1 MFLRR
6 KPKGAEGP
14 VVMTLS
20 SGCVISTK
28 TRTLFMIFFY
38 FNRCV
43 CVCVFYTFLKRCHD
57 YPAGLGI
64 FTGGSCWYFFFFRFF
79 LHNIYFILYFSLSF
93 VCPLRYSIPGHLPF
107 FFLRKAGTGDC
118 EKKKIVCTH
127 VHRRSPSPSFSLL
140 VWFNNKNLGVN
151 EFRFYVDC
159 TQLLQRAPLHF
170 IMNNSI

>member
-64 FTGGSCWYFFFFRFF
+64 FTGGELLIFFLFQVF

-93 VCPLRYSIPGHLPF
+93 VCPLRYPIPGHLPF

-118 EKKKIVCTH
+118 EKRKLCAHTYTDGPH
-127 VHRRSPSPSFSLL
+127 PPLFFPSGLVQQQKSWGQWIPLL
-140 VWFNNKNLGVN
+140 CRLYPTFAKGSTAFHH
-151 EFRFYVDC
+151 E
-159 TQLLQRAPLHF
+159 
-170 IMNNSI
+170 

>member
-38 FNRCV
+38 FNR

-127 VHRRSPSPSFSLL
+127 VHRRSPLFFPSGLVQQQKSWGQWIPLL
-140 VWFNNKNLGVN
+140 CRLYPTFAKGSTAFHH
-151 EFRFYVDC
+151 E
-159 TQLLQRAPLHF
+159 
-170 IMNNSI
+170 